1 MNYAEL
7 VGNVVTVTGRDE
19 LVPQIQYAIAKATL
33 KLHSADL
40 WNRDLVEKIVGVTST
55 FAPRYMIDVRSEFP
69 RFRKIQYLNGYD
81 VASKTV
87 ICELQQR
94 SPVSIG
100 DNYGRLVNQIYYLSG
115 DMITIRSVIALTNVR
130 AGYWALPPVDNANY
144 KSWIADV
151 APYAIIDEAS
161 AEIFGSVGDDDEATR
176 RRKMFPDN
184 VALIRVSD
192 IEAAGR

>member
-7 VGNVVTVTGRDE
+7 VQSVVVLTGRDE

-40 WNRDLVEKIVGVTST
+40 WNRDLVEKIVGVPST
-55 FAPRYMIDVRSEFP
+55 FAPRYMIDIRSEFP

-81 VASKTV
+81 VTSKTV
-87 ICELQQR
+87 TCELQQR
-94 SPVSIG
+94 SPISIG
-100 DNYGRLVNQIYYLSG
+100 DNYGRIVNQVYYLSG
-115 DMITIRSVIALTNVR
+115 DMITIRSVIALTNVL
-130 AGYWALPPVDNANY
+130 AGFWALPPVDNANY

-161 AEIFGSVGDDDEATR
+161 AEIFGSVGDDEEAAR
-176 RRKMFPDN
+176 RRKMFEPN

>member
-7 VGNVVTVTGRDE
+7 VDNVVTVTGRDE

-40 WNRDLVEKIVGVTST
+40 WNRDLVEKIVGVAST

-81 VASKTV
+81 VTSKTV
-87 ICELQQR
+87 ICELQPR
-94 SPVSIG
+94 SPISIG

-115 DMITIRSVIALTNVR
+115 DMITIRSVIALTNVL
-130 AGYWALPPVDNANY
+130 AGFWALPPVDNANY

-161 AEIFGSVGDDDEATR
+161 AEIFGSVGDDDESAR
-176 RRKMFPDN
+176 RRKMFEGN

>member
-7 VGNVVTVTGRDE
+7 VDNVVTVTGRDE

-40 WNRDLVEKIVGVTST
+40 WNRDLVEKIVGVVST
-55 FAPRYMIDVRSEFP
+55 FAPRYMIDVKSEFP

-81 VASKTV
+81 VTSKTV
-87 ICELQQR
+87 ICELQQQ
-94 SPVSIG
+94 SPISIG

-115 DMITIRSVIALTNVR
+115 DMITIRSVIALTNVL
-130 AGYWALPPVDNANY
+130 AGFWALPPVDNANY

-161 AEIFGSVGDDDEATR
+161 AEIFGAVGDAEEATR
-176 RRKMFPDN
+176 RRKMFEGN